1 MLKDVVVFLLSAVLF
16 DVPLDVFLKVD
27 RDVLLDVL
35 LVVLGIVKLLY
46 RQIFV
51 LVIYHLSLSY

>member
-1 MLKDVVVFLLSAVLF
+1 VLKDVVVFLLSAVLF

-35 LVVLGIVKLLY
+35 LVVL
-46 RQIFV
+46 
-51 LVIYHLSLSY
+51 

>member
-1 MLKDVVVFLLSAVLF
+1 VLF

-35 LVVLGIVKLLY
+35 LVVLGIIKLLY
-46 RQIFV
+46 RQILV